1 MKTKLTLFA
10 FLLTGLLLTPTRIK
24 AGSCT
29 TQYGGTTT
37 CTTTSLTINKQVQ
50 NPSTNVFVK
59 NLGSSDAAFSV
70 GQNVFF
76 KLIITNNGTQ
86 ALGTITIKDVFPN
99 ELTFVGGPGTYDAG
113 SNTLTFTES
122 NVSAGESRTEQV
134 LAKVN
139 DKVNKSRSMTCIVNT
154 SIVSA
159 ENVSSTQDT
168 AQLCIQ
174 TNVLGATTLP
184 VAGFN
189 RYALILPF
197 GLLGLVGLG
206 FLTKRGN

>member
-1 MKTKLTLFA
+1 MKTQIAILS
-10 FLLTGLLLTPTRIK
+10 LLLSSLLIAPWRIM
-24 AGSCT
+24 ANDCT
-29 TQYGGTTT
+29 SQYGGATT
-37 CTTTSLTINKQVQ
+37 CTSTSLIINKQVQ
-50 NPSTNVFVK
+50 NPSTSVFVE

-70 GQNVFF
+70 GQNVLF
-76 KLIITNNGTQ
+76 KIIITNNGTQ
-86 ALGTITIKDVFPN
+86 ALGTVTIKDVFPN

-113 SNTLTFTES
+113 SNTLTFIES
-122 NVSAGESRTEQV
+122 NVTAGETRTEQV
-134 LAKVN
+134 LAKVS

-168 AQLCIQ
+168 AQFCIQ

-189 RYALILPF
+189 QYALLIPF
-197 GLLGLVGLG
+197 SILGLVGMALV
-206 FLTKRGN
+206 LKRS